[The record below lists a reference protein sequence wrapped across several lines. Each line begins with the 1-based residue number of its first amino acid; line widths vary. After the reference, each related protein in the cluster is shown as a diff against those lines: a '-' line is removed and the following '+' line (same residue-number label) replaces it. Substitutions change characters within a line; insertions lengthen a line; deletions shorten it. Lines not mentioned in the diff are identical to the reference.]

1 MSVDENKATV
11 RRWFDC
17 FNKADVL
24 DLEECFASG
33 RSESDREFLKD
44 AVVRWHVAFPDYCY
58 HVEDLVAEGDVVAV
72 NTLST
77 GTHDGVF
84 EWYLYGPWPASGRQ
98 IQMREIFFI
107 RLADGKIVD
116 MTATWN
122 PDDLREQL
130 GVLAPNPAR
139 A

>member
-1 MSVDENKATV
+1 MLRSWQE
-11 RRWFDC
+11 R
-17 FNKADVL
+17 
-24 DLEECFASG
+24 G
-33 RSESDREFLKD
+33 RQRVLKD
-44 AVVRWHVAFPDYCY
+44 AVVRWHVAFLDYCY
-58 HVEDLVAEGDVVAV
+58 HVEDLVADGDVVAV

-77 GTHDGVF
+77 ATHDGVL

-98 IQMREIFFI
+98 IQMRGIFFI

-139 A
+139 AWHVPLSLGGRGALAR